1 MAIENKTAGADRN
14 KFAWFHARETTQRH
28 KAEAHTAGRFIEYEK
43 KDVNPKISTVEA
55 LGWLRTARR
64 RRTSYIGARRSSSL
78 LARHESVGLP
88 DQLFQRVF
96 GFRAAHAAP

>member
-43 KDVNPKISTVEA
+43 KDVNPKISTAEPHRLAQDNSAEA
-55 LGWLRTARR
+55 YVARW
-64 RRTSYIGARRSSSL
+64 GAEIEQ
-78 LARHESVGLP
+78 LAS
-88 DQLFQRVF
+88 
-96 GFRAAHAAP
+96 AS